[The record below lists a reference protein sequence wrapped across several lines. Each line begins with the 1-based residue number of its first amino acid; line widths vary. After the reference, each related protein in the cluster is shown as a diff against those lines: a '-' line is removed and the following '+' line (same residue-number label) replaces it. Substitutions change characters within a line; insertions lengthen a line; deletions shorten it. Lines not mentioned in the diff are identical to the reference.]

1 MWEIVLFLLSV
12 GFFFVLFFKVMQEFD
27 RLKTE
32 SETSNEE
39 ITKRDMM
46 IEYLQ
51 TEMDYISKE
60 AKHQKGRAASAH
72 TSKGLILEK
81 WCPFMEHGEI
91 EKHWESMNWSFL
103 GSPIDYIIFDWDKD
117 VENNKQNGK
126 VVFLDVKSGNSRL
139 STKQRR
145 IRDLIQEGN
154 VEWRE
159 IKLE

>member
-1 MWEIVLFLLSV
+1 MWEIILFSFSMIW
-12 GFFFVLFFKVMQEFD
+12 FFSLFYKAINELNRIQID
-27 RLKTE
+27 NKTTKE
-32 SETSNEE
+32 SLGQ
-39 ITKRDMM
+39 RDLM

-51 TEMDYISKE
+51 TELEFINRE

-72 TSKGLILEK
+72 TTKGLILEK
-81 WCPFMEHGEI
+81 WCPFMEHSEI
-91 EKHWESMNWSFL
+91 EKHWETMNWSFL

-117 VENNKQNGK
+117 VENNQNGK
-126 VVFLDVKSGNSRL
+126 VVFLDVKSGNSSL

-145 IRDLIQEGN
+145 IRDLIREGN